1 MVAVRLQCSTRWS
14 VPQVRVIGFCS
25 GGTGYE
31 RGTLGVRGDVLLW
44 VALQASLMAEC
55 FADGAVDAEGGM
67 GVSELV
73 GTSPVS
79 EHAADSDAGLRRA
92 TRSS

>member
-1 MVAVRLQCSTRWS
+1 
-14 VPQVRVIGFCS
+14 
-25 GGTGYE
+25 
-31 RGTLGVRGDVLLW
+31 VRGDVLLW

-55 FADGAVDAEGGM
+55 FADGAVDAEGGI

-79 EHAADSDAGLRRA
+79 EHAADSDAG
-92 TRSS
+92 